1 MLTSILYSIK
11 QAFKQVGRNGAMSI
25 ASVFSITAML
35 LILGVFFISIVNI
48 NLAMEKTKQDYDQI
62 QIYLLDSTEYAE
74 AENILNEMKSMP
86 EVSDAYYLSKEDALE
101 DWKSEWGDSAYLLD
115 SLQTNPLP
123 NAIVISV
130 AELSYSDAVAEKAE
144 TLDGVEDVVY
154 YRDTVEKLAK
164 VTDALQLAAWVIM
177 AFLVFVSVVVV
188 SNTIKLT
195 VFARK
200 DEINIM
206 KYVGATNWF
215 IRGPFLVEGMII
227 GLVSAIISAGIS
239 ALIYHKVVDLI
250 GTDIFLMFKM
260 NMVPEGFLSY
270 NLVLIFIA
278 IGISIGAC
286 GSIISMRRFLDT

>member
-1 MLTSILYSIK
+1 MITSIFYSIK
-11 QAFKQVGRNGAMSI
+11 QAFKQVARNGAMSI
-25 ASVFSITAML
+25 ASIFSITAML
-35 LILGVFFISIVNI
+35 LILGVFFVAIVNI

-62 QIYLLDSTEYAE
+62 QIYLQDTTEYAE
-74 AENILNEMKSMP
+74 AESIMNELKSMP
-86 EVSDAYYLSKEDALE
+86 QIADVYYLSKEQALQ

-115 SLQTNPLP
+115 SLPVNPLP
-123 NAIVISV
+123 NAVVISV
-130 AELSYSDAVAEKAE
+130 AELSYSDDVAAKAE
-144 TLDGVEDVVY
+144 TFDGVEDVVY
-154 YRDTVEKLAK
+154 YKDTVEKLAK
-164 VTDALQLAAWVIM
+164 VTNALQIAAWVIM
-177 AFLVFVSVVVV
+177 AFLVFVCIVVV

-227 GLVSAIISAGIS
+227 GLISAGISAGIS
-239 ALIYHKVVDLI
+239 ALIYSKIVDLI

-260 NMVPEGFLSY
+260 NMVPVGFLTF
-270 NLVLIFIA
+270 NLVWIFIA

>member
-1 MLTSILYSIK
+1 MFTSIFYSIK
-11 QAFKQVGRNGAMSI
+11 QAFKQVARNGAMSI
-25 ASVFSITAML
+25 ASIFSITAML
-35 LILGVFFISIVNI
+35 LILGVFFVAIVNI

-62 QIYLLDSTEYAE
+62 QIYLQDTTEYAE
-74 AENILNEMKSMP
+74 AESIMDELKSMP
-86 EVSDAYYLSKEDALE
+86 QISDVYYLSKEQALQ

-115 SLQTNPLP
+115 SLSVNPLP

-130 AELSYSDAVAEKAE
+130 AELSYSDDVAAKAE
-144 TLDGVEDVVY
+144 SFDGVEDVVY
-154 YRDTVEKLAK
+154 YKDTVEKLAK
-164 VTDALQLAAWVIM
+164 VTNALQIAAWVIM
-177 AFLVFVSVVVV
+177 AFLVFVCVVVV

-227 GLVSAIISAGIS
+227 GIISAGISAGIS
-239 ALIYHKVVDLI
+239 ALIYSKIVDLI

-260 NMVPEGFLSY
+260 NMVPVGFLTF
-270 NLVLIFIA
+270 NLVWIFIA